1 MRVLHISTTQDG
13 GAAWCA
19 RRIYK
24 AIESKGIDSRMLF
37 AFCGEPMP
45 DDIKGDLVKPDSW
58 FGLSYK
64 VIKVLRI
71 AASYIPGHTNSFSFQ
86 RRMDRV
92 NRKLPQPLYLHHPLS
107 EYHHLANHPLV
118 KWADVIH
125 LHWVSGFVDY
135 PTFFKGVNKPVVWTL
150 HDHYPAVGVMHN
162 CASKSSVPVPLKEI
176 DDYCRHIKR
185 EGISSKKDIYLV
197 AISLQMKSLIESSDV
212 LSGYQ
217 PTLIPNGIETRIF
230 KQYEKQEAMSFF
242 NEKVAHSPLLKKE
255 SKVFVFSSY
264 NIWNENKGLLRVIEA
279 LEQVKCEGK
288 VLIVVGLTKGRAL
301 PLASFPIY
309 CTGLIKDTNVLSKI
323 YSSADFYIQAS
334 YEESFGQTP
343 LEAMSCGTPV
353 ISTPT
358 GISPE
363 LMNDFNGVLCH
374 GFDATGLCIAIGNAL
389 IKTYDSKKIRQ
400 YVQDNYEYCKI
411 AEKYIDLYNHITN
424 KNDNV

>member
-1 MRVLHISTTQDG
+1 MRVLHISTTQEG

-19 RRIYK
+19 RRIHK
-24 AIESKGIDSRMLF
+24 AIERKGIDSRMLF

-45 DDIKGDLVKPDSW
+45 NDIKGYLVKPDSW

-64 VIKVLRI
+64 VIKVLRM
-71 AASYIPGHTNSFSFQ
+71 AASYIPGYTNSFSLQ
-86 RRMDRV
+86 RRIDRV
-92 NRKLPQPLYLHHPLS
+92 NSKLPQPLFLHHPLS

-118 KWADVIH
+118 QWADVIH

-150 HDHYPAVGVMHN
+150 HDHYPAVGVMHL
-162 CASKSSVPVPLKEI
+162 CANKSMVPLPLMEI

-185 EGISSKKDIYLV
+185 DGLSCKRDIYPV
-197 AISLQMKSLIESSDV
+197 AISQQMKTLIESSDV
-212 LSGYQ
+212 LSDYK
-217 PTLIPNGIETRIF
+217 PTIVPNGIETQIF
-230 KQYEKQEAMSFF
+230 KQYKKQEARSFF
-242 NEKVAHSPLLKKE
+242 NEKVSHSSLLTKE
-255 SKVFVFSSY
+255 SKVFMFSSY

-279 LEQVKCEGK
+279 LKQVKCEGK
-288 VLIVVGLTKGRAL
+288 VLVVLGLTKGEKL
-301 PLASFPIY
+301 PMASFPIY
-309 CTGLIKDTNVLSKI
+309 CTGLIKDVNVLSKI

-363 LMNDFNGVLCH
+363 LIKDFNGVLCS
-374 GFDATGLCIAIGNAL
+374 GSDTTDLCIAIDNAL
-389 IKTYDSKKIRQ
+389 IKTYDSEKIRQ
-400 YVQDNYEYCKI
+400 YVHDNYEYSKI
-411 AEKYIDLYNHITN
+411 AEKYIELYSHITN
-424 KNDNV
+424 TSN

>member
-24 AIESKGIDSRMLF
+24 AIESKGIDSKMLF

-64 VIKVLRI
+64 VFKVLRM
-71 AASYIPGHTNSFSFQ
+71 AASYIPGHTNSFSLQ
-86 RRMDRV
+86 RRIDGV
-92 NRKLPQPLYLHHPLS
+92 NSKLPQALYLHHPLS

-118 KWADVIH
+118 QWADVIH

-150 HDHYPAVGVMHN
+150 HDHYPAVGVMHY
-162 CASKSSVPVPLKEI
+162 CASKSSVPGPLKEI
-176 DDYCRHIKR
+176 DDCCRHIKR
-185 EGISSKKDIYLV
+185 EGISGKKDIYPV

-212 LSGYQ
+212 LGGYQ
-217 PTLIPNGIETRIF
+217 PTLIPNGIEIQHF
-230 KQYEKQEAMSFF
+230 KQCEKQEARCFV
-242 NEKVAHSPLLKKE
+242 NDRIIHKQRLTKD
-255 SKVFVFSSY
+255 SKVFMFSSY
-264 NIWNENKGLLRVIEA
+264 NIWNENKGLLRVVDA
-279 LEQVKCEGK
+279 LEQIECEGK
-288 VLIVVGLTKGRAL
+288 VLLVVGSVKQL
-301 PLASFPIY
+301 PPPEASFPIF
-309 CTGLIKDTNVLSKI
+309 CTGVLNDTDVLSRV
-323 YSSADFYIQAS
+323 YSAADFYIQAS
-334 YEESFGQTP
+334 FEESFGQTP

-363 LMNDFNGVLCH
+363 LIKDFNGVLCC
-374 GFDATGLCIAIGNAL
+374 GFDAKSLAMAIDTAL
-389 IKTYDSKKIRQ
+389 TKTFDNQMIRRD
-400 YVQDNYEYCKI
+400 VQDNYEYSKI
-411 AEKYIDLYNHITN
+411 AEKYIDLYRRII
-424 KNDNV
+424 KEKA